1 MISNDP
7 PRFIERFPDEFEFAC
22 RMQYSPHKLSFY
34 FGENDQYH
42 VIGYIRCDDVP
53 EKIKEAF
60 VNYEGVSYALIFYS
74 TISGD
79 YILGAAHGHGNTI
92 AVPLGQE
99 LDIPSYLSGALR
111 LWCSEIY
118 SVANVFSIIVTY
130 PDGKRRQIGTL
141 K

>member
-1 MISNDP
+1 M
-7 PRFIERFPDEFEFAC
+7 E
-22 RMQYSPHKLSFY
+22 YSSHKVSYY

-53 EKIKEAF
+53 EKIKGAF
-60 VNYEGVSYALIFYS
+60 VNYEGVSYALVFYS

-79 YILGAAHGHGNTI
+79 YILGVAHGHGNTV

-99 LDIPSYLSGALR
+99 LDIPSYLNGEFRLR
-111 LWCSEIY
+111 CSEAD
-118 SVANVFSIIVTY
+118 SVKNVFSLIITY
-130 PDGKRRQIGTL
+130 PDGKQRLIGTL